1 LKIMICTV
9 KSDIVYH
16 MTKFLTYLFPSSE
29 YYIVSLVRIMKY
41 RVMMTRLYRKT
52 VEKELKHKI

>member
-16 MTKFLTYLFPSSE
+16 MTKFLTYLFPFSE
-29 YYIVSLVRIMKY
+29 YYIVSLVRTMKH